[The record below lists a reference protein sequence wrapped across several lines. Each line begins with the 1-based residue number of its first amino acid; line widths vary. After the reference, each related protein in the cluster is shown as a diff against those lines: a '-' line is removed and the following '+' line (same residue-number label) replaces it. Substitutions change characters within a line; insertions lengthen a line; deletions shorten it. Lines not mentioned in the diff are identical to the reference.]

1 MRTRAEPN
9 QARAVDGGIPSLVFS
24 GRTRPAAPDAHR
36 WAALNA
42 VSKFSVY

>member
-1 MRTRAEPN
+1 MSDMPPNKITPANAGGALWFQVGRLWPGIAEF
-9 QARAVDGGIPSLVFS
+9 D
-24 GRTRPAAPDAHR
+24 R